1 MPCQAGALQS
11 RCQVELHLCMAFSL
25 TWPFQ
30 PHPLAEGGRHLP
42 DFRSLADSK
51 VTESTH
57 TSFAAREACAFPISV
72 PQIVCET
79 TPVSNLPKSINLS
92 TFCTSLYFSSLTP
105 KITVKLGQIQTT
117 APNPLFWAE
126 QNTKVSTSMCYASLK
141 GTIIIL
147 LLFHFPTYYYYST
160 THLFHTRLNNPST
173 AISSCTQPRITH
185 PTSFKQV
192 GSGPGRGVVVGRA
205 HTGETALT

>member
-1 MPCQAGALQS
+1 MAALPCQAGALQS
-11 RCQVELHLCMAFSL
+11 RCQVELHLHIAFSL

-30 PHPLAEGGRHLP
+30 PHPLAEGGCHLP
-42 DFRSLADSK
+42 DFRSLADSE

-72 PQIVCET
+72 PQIVCKT
-79 TPVSNLPKSINLS
+79 TPVCNLPISINLS
-92 TFCTSLYFSSLTP
+92 TFCTSP
-105 KITVKLGQIQTT
+105 
-117 APNPLFWAE
+117 PNPLFWAE

-160 THLFHTRLNNPST
+160 THLFHTRLSNPST

-205 HTGETALT
+205 HTGETALTWLK